1 MENTSPFFMLIAN
14 LFILASYFSKDN
26 GLGLLLIGFC
36 WLIAFVIIRFF
47 ENDLDKSK
55 HQLKM
60 LNYKV
65 ERLKH
70 EEIISKLNK
79 LIELKQGVKK

>member
-1 MENTSPFFMLIAN
+1 MLIAN

-36 WLIAFVIIRFF
+36 WLIAFVIICFF
-47 ENDLDKSK
+47 ENDLIKSK

-70 EEIISKLNK
+70 EEFISKLDK